1 MDTEQAIRRSPSL
14 FSLAVLAVMAAVTI
28 AGPASARDRYDRYD
42 DDRYDRRYAEREPAE
57 RADVADQDTSEPGTG
72 REAMLAVVSL
82 GDQRVTIYG
91 PNGPIMQ
98 GPVSSGA
105 TPNDTPVGIYSVLQ
119 KNREHY
125 SNRYDDAAMPFM
137 QRITWTGVAL
147 HGGALPG
154 YPASHGCVRLNQ
166 DFARELFD
174 KTKLGMRVIVSRNNM
189 APVPISHPLLF
200 KPSPF
205 RDNVAV
211 LSPAAITVPSSTA
224 TDAPGPN
231 DPPELATRTA
241 TLQAIMTAKSAE
253 ADELGKKVD
262 AARIVSK
269 QKARESAR
277 ATKAVR
283 TAENANKRAIEWL
296 ADAERDLTRAKK
308 PSAVTRAEEQKVKAT
323 AKIAE
328 TKTKLEAVTA
338 ENKPALEEAARAAEA
353 LKSAETE
360 QKTAAAAA
368 RDAERKLSP
377 VSVFVSLKTKKLY
390 VRQAFE
396 PIFEADVTIRDP
408 DTPIGTHT
416 FTALDYQPGGRD
428 MRWNVVSIAGRQPGE
443 PEKSSGMNQ
452 RKRNQSIEAIPT
464 DTAAA
469 TAALDR
475 IEIPRE
481 TVDRIN
487 ELVLPGSSLIVSDE
501 AAHKETGK
509 ATDFVVLISGEPA
522 GGIVLRPKPRDEY
535 YDDYGYNPYGW
546 GYENRRPQRRP
557 RGPFGGGKFPWW

>member
-1 MDTEQAIRRSPSL
+1 MTGMTP
-14 FSLAVLAVMAAVTI
+14 
-28 AGPASARDRYDRYD
+28 YDRYD
-42 DDRYDRRYAEREPAE
+42 DRYAECEPAE
-57 RADVADQDTSEPGTG
+57 RRDTADQDTSQPGTG

-105 TPNDTPVGIYSVLQ
+105 TPNDTPVGIYAVLQ

-137 QRITWTGVAL
+137 QRITWTGIAL
-147 HGGALPG
+147 HAGPLPG

-189 APVPISHPLLF
+189 APAPISHPLLF
-200 KPSPF
+200 KPTPF

-211 LSPAAITVPSSTA
+211 LSPVAITVPPTA
-224 TDAPGPN
+224 TDASGPN

-241 TLQAIMTAKSAE
+241 TLQALMAAKTAE
-253 ADELGKKVD
+253 AEGLQKKVD

-269 QKARESAR
+269 QKARESAQ

-283 TAENANKRAIEWL
+283 IATNAHKNAVEWL

-308 PSAVTRAEEQKVKAT
+308 PSAVTRAEEQKAKAA
-323 AKIAE
+323 AKIVE
-328 TKTKLEAVTA
+328 TKAKLDAVTA
-338 ENKPALEEAARAAEA
+338 ENKPALDEAARATEA
-353 LKSAETE
+353 LKAAVAE
-360 QKTAAAAA
+360 QAAAVAAA

-377 VSVFVSLKTKKLY
+377 VSVFISLKTKKLY

-396 PIFEADVTIRDP
+396 PIFEADVTIRNP
-408 DTPIGTHT
+408 ETPIGTHT

-443 PEKSSGMNQ
+443 PEKSSGMNK
-452 RKRNQSIEAIPT
+452 RKRNQSVEAHPHGCRRRHCRARPHRDPARDRRRASTSWCCRAPRSSSPT
-464 DTAAA
+464 RARTRRRA
-469 TAALDR
+469 
-475 IEIPRE
+475 
-481 TVDRIN
+481 
-487 ELVLPGSSLIVSDE
+487 
-501 AAHKETGK
+501 
-509 ATDFVVLISGEPA
+509 
-522 GGIVLRPKPRDEY
+522 
-535 YDDYGYNPYGW
+535 
-546 GYENRRPQRRP
+546 RRPTSSC
-557 RGPFGGGKFPWW
+557 

>member
-1 MDTEQAIRRSPSL
+1 MDTERAIRRSPSL
-14 FSLAVLAVMAAVTI
+14 FSLAVLAAMAAAAI

-42 DDRYDRRYAEREPAE
+42 DDRYAEREPAQ
-57 RADVADQDTSEPGTG
+57 RTNVPDTDTSEPGTG

-82 GDQRVTIYG
+82 GDQHVTIYG

-137 QRITWTGVAL
+137 QRITWTGIAL
-147 HGGALPG
+147 HAGQLPG
-154 YPASHGCVRLNQ
+154 YPASHGCVRLRE

-174 KTKLGMRVIVSRNNM
+174 KTKRGMRVIISRNNM
-189 APVPISHPLLF
+189 TPAPISHPLLF
-200 KPSPF
+200 KPTPF

-211 LSPAAITVPSSTA
+211 LSNVAITVPPTA
-224 TDAPGPN
+224 TGPN

-241 TLQAIMTAKSAE
+241 SLQALMAAKTAE
-253 ADELGKKVD
+253 AEGLANKVD
-262 AARIVSK
+262 AARILSK
-269 QKARESAR
+269 QKARESAK

-283 TAENANKRAIEWL
+283 TATNAHKNAVEWL
-296 ADAERDLTRAKK
+296 ADAERDLARAKK
-308 PSAVTRAEEQKVKAT
+308 PSAVTRAEEQKTKAA
-323 AKIAE
+323 AKIVE
-328 TKTKLEAVTA
+328 TKTKLDAVTA
-338 ENKPALEEAARAAEA
+338 ANKPALDEAAAAAEA
-353 LKSAETE
+353 LKVAVAE
-360 QKTAAAAA
+360 QAAVAAAA

-390 VRQAFE
+390 VRQAYE

-408 DTPIGTHT
+408 ETPIGTHT

-428 MRWNVVSIAGRQPGE
+428 MRWNVVSISGRQPGE

-452 RKRNQSIEAIPT
+452 RKRSQSVEAIPT
-464 DTAAA
+464 DAAAA

-501 AAHKETGK
+501 GAHKETGK

-535 YDDYGYNPYGW
+535 YDDYGYGPGPFW
-546 GYENRRPQRRP
+546 GYDNRRQRRQ